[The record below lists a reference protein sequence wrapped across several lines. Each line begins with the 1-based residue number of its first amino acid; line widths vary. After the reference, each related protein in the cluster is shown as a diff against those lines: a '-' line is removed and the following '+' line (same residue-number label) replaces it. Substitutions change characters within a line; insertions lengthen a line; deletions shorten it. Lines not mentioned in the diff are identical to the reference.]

1 MVYAVQ
7 RYAASRPWAKRIGQ
21 LYAQAAQ
28 PSAARK
34 EMKEVIKREL
44 ERAAQVFEVRQQTIV
59 AELALAESW
68 GYFARHGR
76 VISHLDD
83 ALAQA
88 LAHTRLPSHLPD
100 TLILPADAF
109 FLHVPAGGGAFV
121 VHQPERKVLLLT
133 LVGADFS
140 LEAAQWLQ
148 GSDGVEAL
156 AVSYPG
162 ELAPQIAAVAE
173 RWQPL
178 LASVLNGLAMM
189 TQPKLELE
197 LAWQAGAPQQWVE
210 QAAAPSCVKT
220 RQRGRSQLLKAGF
233 SEVSYCRITELGA
246 AEAYAT
252 QGYWRRQAFGEAK
265 ANSRLVWVA
274 PK

>member
-68 GYFARHGR
+68 GCFARHGR

-140 LEAAQWLQ
+140 WRPRSGCKVRMA
-148 GSDGVEAL
+148 SR
-156 AVSYPG
+156 
-162 ELAPQIAAVAE
+162 
-173 RWQPL
+173 RWRSATR
-178 LASVLNGLAMM
+178 AS
-189 TQPKLELE
+189 
-197 LAWQAGAPQQWVE
+197 
-210 QAAAPSCVKT
+210 
-220 RQRGRSQLLKAGF
+220 
-233 SEVSYCRITELGA
+233 
-246 AEAYAT
+246 
-252 QGYWRRQAFGEAK
+252 WRRR
-265 ANSRLVWVA
+265 SRRWRSA
-274 PK
+274 GGPCWPRC